1 MARGCVSRWQCR
13 IRAERRAWK
22 LRRLRRLR
30 QRSLR
35 AAELAATPLAARVPL
50 PDGLSAGQLIG
61 KGGLALTRLQRE
73 IEQELD
79 LRVQR
84 EASPLALSARTRRA
98 LCGGGGC
105 LDVAALVRLRNIERL
120 ADAEARIAAL
130 ITAHLRAA
138 AAAVAAGAVAAA
150 ARAETGVRRRGCCYP
165 TADSPRTKPAPAPSL
180 KPSRLGPA
188 PPTVALPHPALASNS
203 LG

>member
-1 MARGCVSRWQCR
+1 M
-13 IRAERRAWK
+13 
-22 LRRLRRLR
+22 
-30 QRSLR
+30 
-35 AAELAATPLAARVPL
+35 PL

-98 LCGGGGC
+98 LGGGGGC
-105 LDVAALVRLRNIERL
+105 VDVAALVRLRNIERL

-130 ITAHLRAA
+130 ITAHVRAA
-138 AAAVAAGAVAAA
+138 AAAVRGGSGGPSGDW
-150 ARAETGVRRRGCCYP
+150 RAEARLLLSNCRLPSNETR
-165 TADSPRTKPAPAPSL
+165 PRS
-180 KPSRLGPA
+180 
-188 PPTVALPHPALASNS
+188 
-203 LG
+203 

>member
-1 MARGCVSRWQCR
+1 M
-13 IRAERRAWK
+13 
-22 LRRLRRLR
+22 RRLRRLR
-30 QRSLR
+30 QRSVR

-98 LCGGGGC
+98 LGGGGGC

-130 ITAHLRAA
+130 ITAHVRAA
-138 AAAVAAGAVAAA
+138 AAAVRGGSGGPSGDW
-150 ARAETGVRRRGCCYP
+150 RAEARLLLSNCRLPSNETR
-165 TADSPRTKPAPAPSL
+165 PRS
-180 KPSRLGPA
+180 
-188 PPTVALPHPALASNS
+188 
-203 LG
+203 